1 MADITN
7 LFPDGFQP
15 PRPKHTDAPEVQ
27 LRDAIAAAGMIAPEE
42 ILMDGKIRR
51 FNPTGKKKDDAGWYV
66 AYSGS
71 VPAGRFGNWRDD
83 INQVWRADLGRELSV
98 AEEMAHKRRMQES
111 RKAAEQARELRQGSA
126 ADTAQTIWDGATEAD
141 SEHAYLKAKEIEP
154 HGVRVTGDGRLIV
167 PMYIGSDIASLQFI
181 DANGGK
187 KFLGSGAVAG
197 AYYIVGDPSHGTI
210 VICEGYADACS
221 IHQETGQ
228 PALCSFSA
236 GNMPAAAVYA
246 KTLNAS
252 LVIFADNDE
261 SGTGEKFGKLAAQG
275 TSARFLMPPIDGMDA
290 SDYHLAGHDLS
301 ALIFPPQDDYLIA
314 ADDFCS
320 QPKPI
325 RWLIKKV
332 VQREALM
339 MIHGPSGGGKSFL
352 IIDQMCHV
360 AAGKADWCGHK
371 IHPGPVVYLAGE
383 GHHGMMARIAAWKR
397 HNKAD
402 KLDMWISK
410 SGADLNTME
419 GYRRVAA
426 AIQALPNKPAS
437 IVVDTLHRFLNGDE
451 NSAQDAKTM
460 IDACGNLMREFECSV
475 ILIHHTGVSDEAQH
489 RARGSSAWKGALDLE
504 FSVVPGSESSPIEF
518 VQRKA
523 KDSEMIAPM
532 MFELEQHQLPWIDE
546 DGDPVTS
553 AVLIQAEKS
562 EKIVVDKK
570 AHEDRRILEKAW
582 WWSGAEVENGAPY
595 ISRAAFKRY
604 LLHETG
610 CKESYAN
617 QQVKTSAGK
626 LASRLI
632 KSAYAEEID
641 GGFSI
646 IDPIDSGTLLLKK
659 GA

>member
-1 MADITN
+1 M
-7 LFPDGFQP
+7 
-15 PRPKHTDAPEVQ
+15 R
-27 LRDAIAAAGMIAPEE
+27 
-42 ILMDGKIRR
+42 
-51 FNPTGKKKDDAGWYV
+51 
-66 AYSGS
+66 
-71 VPAGRFGNWRDD
+71 
-83 INQVWRADLGRELSV
+83 
-98 AEEMAHKRRMQES
+98 
-111 RKAAEQARELRQGSA
+111 
-126 ADTAQTIWDGATEAD
+126 
-141 SEHAYLKAKEIEP
+141 
-154 HGVRVTGDGRLIV
+154 
-167 PMYIGSDIASLQFI
+167 
-181 DANGGK
+181 
-187 KFLGSGAVAG
+187 
-197 AYYIVGDPSHGTI
+197 
-210 VICEGYADACS
+210 
-221 IHQETGQ
+221 
-228 PALCSFSA
+228 
-236 GNMPAAAVYA
+236 
-246 KTLNAS
+246 
-252 LVIFADNDE
+252 
-261 SGTGEKFGKLAAQG
+261 
-275 TSARFLMPPIDGMDA
+275 
-290 SDYHLAGHDLS
+290 
-301 ALIFPPQDDYLIA
+301 
-314 ADDFCS
+314 
-320 QPKPI
+320 
-325 RWLIKKV
+325 
-332 VQREALM
+332 
-339 MIHGPSGGGKSFL
+339 
-352 IIDQMCHV
+352 
-360 AAGKADWCGHK
+360 
-371 IHPGPVVYLAGE
+371 
-383 GHHGMMARIAAWKR
+383 ARIAAWKR

-523 KDSEMIAPM
+523 KDSEIIAPM

-582 WWSGAEVENGAPY
+582 WWSGSEVENGAPY

-659 GA
+659 GV

>member
-1 MADITN
+1 
-7 LFPDGFQP
+7 
-15 PRPKHTDAPEVQ
+15 
-27 LRDAIAAAGMIAPEE
+27 
-42 ILMDGKIRR
+42 
-51 FNPTGKKKDDAGWYV
+51 
-66 AYSGS
+66 
-71 VPAGRFGNWRDD
+71 
-83 INQVWRADLGRELSV
+83 
-98 AEEMAHKRRMQES
+98 MQES

-154 HGVRVTGDGRLIV
+154 HGVRVTGDGRLII

-210 VICEGYADACS
+210 VVCEGYADACS
-221 IHQETGQ
+221 IHQETGY

-252 LVIFADNDE
+252 LVIFADNDD

-383 GHHGMMARIAAWKR
+383 GHHGMRARIAAWKR

-410 SGADLNTME
+410 SGSDLNTME

-437 IVVDTLHRFLNGDE
+437 IVVDTLHRFLSGDE

-460 IDACGNLMREFECSV
+460 IDACGNLMHEFECSV

-523 KDSEMIAPM
+523 KDSEIIAPM

-595 ISRAAFKRY
+595 VSRAALKRY